1 MQKNQ
6 WKKKQEHR
14 DGARR
19 GISFASFAR
28 WNDEIDYKDTGLI
41 KRHTSPRG
49 KFLPP
54 KITGTCAK
62 HQRTLSKAIKRA
74 RYIGLLPFV
83 KV

>member
-1 MQKNQ
+1 M
-6 WKKKQEHR
+6 
-14 DGARR
+14 GMT
-19 GISFASFAR
+19 
-28 WNDEIDYKDTGLI
+28 EIDYKDTGLI